1 DVIDIWDRA
10 HTADNATDGSKML
23 ANLELSEYLTQV
35 TNSYTP
41 LANMTIYRHP
51 NLWISSENYIS
62 RSESFKGETWYVD
75 LTKRERYWSPAGS
88 DMVEMSRGN
97 ENAMVSMTMPLD
109 TYKPELANSFLKINV
124 SETYFLEPLERLH
137 LGETGQI
144 YLIDRHGQ
152 MLLPGQSQSMDE
164 HQYAYFDELKTIT
177 SSEGRL
183 FRTNTEGEKEMIVY
197 KRLSKTKW
205 MLVGIVSEKDLYS
218 QLYNLRD
225 TVIVIVSILLVVS
238 IILTLVFSHSISR
251 PLNSLVAAM
260 RHLKRGD
267 FVQAENRMANERSS
281 TMEIAFVIE
290 VFKSMI
296 SQLRQYIS
304 KE

>member
-1 DVIDIWDRA
+1 
-10 HTADNATDGSKML
+10 
-23 ANLELSEYLTQV
+23 
-35 TNSYTP
+35 
-41 LANMTIYRHP
+41 
-51 NLWISSENYIS
+51 
-62 RSESFKGETWYVD
+62 
-75 LTKRERYWSPAGS
+75 
-88 DMVEMSRGN
+88 
-97 ENAMVSMTMPLD
+97 
-109 TYKPELANSFLKINV
+109 
-124 SETYFLEPLERLH
+124 ERLH

-304 KE
+304 KEYQLTLLKQKADYKALVMQINPHFLFNTLEMISSLAL